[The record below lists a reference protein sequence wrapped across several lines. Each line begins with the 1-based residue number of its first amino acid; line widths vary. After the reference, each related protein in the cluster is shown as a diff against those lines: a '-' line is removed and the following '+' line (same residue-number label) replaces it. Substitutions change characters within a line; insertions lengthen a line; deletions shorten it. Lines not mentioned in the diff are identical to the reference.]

1 MSSSSQT
8 LFATTRWT
16 LIQEAARGGQ
26 VEAREALEALI
37 QTYWQPLYRYARR
50 RGKSKEDG
58 EDLVQGFFTHLI
70 ESEGL
75 QSLHQEKGRFRTF
88 LLSSFNHWMI
98 NEWKRASRLKRGG
111 GVLTLSFD
119 WENAET
125 GLALD
130 VGHEKSPDK
139 LYDQEWALALLGKV
153 VNDLEQL
160 CVEEG
165 NGVQFSALKS
175 CLTTDSNRISYV
187 ELAQELV
194 MSEGALRVAVHRLR
208 KRYRGLLKDEV
219 TRTLDSPALVEE
231 EMQSLFAALSS

>member
-1 MSSSSQT
+1 M
-8 LFATTRWT
+8 FATTRWT
-16 LIQEAARGGQ
+16 LIQEVASGGH
-26 VEAREALEALI
+26 ADALEALEALI
-37 QTYWQPLYRYARR
+37 KTYWQPLYRYARR

-70 ESEGL
+70 ASEGL
-75 QSLHQEKGRFRTF
+75 QRLEREKGRFRTF

-119 WENAET
+119 WESAET
-125 GLALD
+125 GLALE
-130 VGHEKSPDK
+130 VGHEQSPDK
-139 LYDQEWALALLGKV
+139 LYDQEWATALLRKV
-153 VNDLEQL
+153 INDLEQL

-165 NGVQFSALKS
+165 NGEQFVALKS
-175 CLTTDSNRISYV
+175 CLTADSARISYT
-187 ELAQELV
+187 ELAKELA

-219 TRTLDSPALVEE
+219 TRTLDNPALVAD
-231 EMQSLFAALSS
+231 EMQSLFAALSE